1 MRVDLADSPHRPW
14 FLRVA
19 LGGIRRYVGSVPG
32 PMLFMSYRPSLLT
45 RPMASY
51 IQRPMRKSQHW
62 SRGEAE
68 LMSAFV
74 SNLNRCSF

>member
-1 MRVDLADSPHRPW
+1 MRIDLENSPYRPW
-14 FLRVA
+14 FLRA
-19 LGGIRRYVGSVPG
+19 GLGAIRRYVGAVPG
-32 PMLFMSYRPSLLT
+32 PMLFMSYRSSLLT
-45 RPMASY
+45 RQMARY
-51 IQRPMRKSQHW
+51 IQRPMRKSKHW